1 MASASL
7 ARWRSVGL
15 ALALSSA
22 SASASA
28 ASPSQPGPQTSSIP
42 EGPAPPP
49 ASTKQQ
55 PGPKASP
62 QPATQPGPKASP
74 QSATQP
80 GPKASPE
87 PATQPGPKASP
98 DPATQPGPKASPQ
111 VEGPALP
118 PDPGGARIETERPR
132 LADGAAPDP
141 GSESRGGLGLTRR
154 RDGSMMYVDPGK
166 RFTAAVNRDGT
177 VRFGDRWGRDQHGA
191 RMRGSGA
198 ALRSFGPSGIGGIG
212 MAVTGPTEWLMALSG
227 VEFDAAAKTAF
238 LNQTRDLRIQISVA
252 YTRQLLETRLAELG
266 QELLGLTADAS
277 RSLAERRAILF
288 QRWDECDERMLS
300 GLPTTAE
307 RGELPVEAVSAIDEA
322 RLAAAD
328 KARRAIEGFIRR
340 QLPRGSSR
348 AYTPAELGEFNR
360 RRVSAEPFAPYELH
374 EARAA
379 RPSPPSS
386 VPKDMS
392 SGAALP

>member
-28 ASPSQPGPQTSSIP
+28 A
-42 EGPAPPP
+42 PAPG
-49 ASTKQQ
+49 ASQA
-55 PGPKASP
+55 GPKASP
-62 QPATQPGPKASP
+62 TAEGPALPPAS
-74 QSATQP
+74 S
-80 GPKASPE
+80 
-87 PATQPGPKASP
+87 
-98 DPATQPGPKASPQ
+98 PGPKASPQ
-111 VEGPALP
+111 VEGPTLP
-118 PDPGGARIETERPR
+118 PDPGGARIETNRPW

-141 GSESRGGLGLTRR
+141 GGESQRGGLGLTRR

-177 VRFGDRWGRDQHGA
+177 VRFGDRWGRDQHGE

-198 ALRSFGPSGIGGIG
+198 ALRSFGPSGIGGLG

-307 RGELPVEAVSAIDEA
+307 HGELPVEAVSAIDEA
-322 RLAAAD
+322 RLDAAD
-328 KARRAIEGFIRR
+328 KARRNIEGFIRR

-348 AYTPAELGEFNR
+348 AYSPAELVELNR

-392 SGAALP
+392 SGAAQP